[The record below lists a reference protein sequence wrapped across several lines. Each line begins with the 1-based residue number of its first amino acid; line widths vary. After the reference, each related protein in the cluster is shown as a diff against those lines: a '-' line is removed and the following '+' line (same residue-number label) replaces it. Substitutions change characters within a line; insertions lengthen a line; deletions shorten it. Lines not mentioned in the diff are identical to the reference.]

1 MISKIS
7 KSILRPAVIL
17 AGLFIFGVQTQAQTV
32 KQLTSSKSAKKN
44 SEAAAAAALLS
55 GQELH
60 IHSIG
65 IGIGQTLLMSDLQ
78 DNGEDKITAELFY
91 NYKASYSFDFYAN
104 LHYSKH
110 EFENSYSKIAGLLF
124 GAKGKL
130 FHYDAFQP
138 FFAVG
143 LGFFR
148 PQIKTETYKS
158 DAKTVFGYQLGAGAD
173 FDLNRKIS
181 VGAMASFNDP
191 FDVDQENR
199 SDVEGYYFKVLLTVF
214 YKF

>member
-1 MISKIS
+1 MILKIS

-17 AGLFIFGVQTQAQTV
+17 AGLFIFSAQAQTV
-32 KQLTSSKSAKKN
+32 KQLTSKKSANKN
-44 SEAAAAAALLS
+44 SDAAAAAALIS

-60 IHSIG
+60 IHSVG
-65 IGIGQTLLMSDLQ
+65 VGVGQTLLMSDFK
-78 DNGEDKITAELFY
+78 DNGEDKITVDLFY

-104 LHYSKH
+104 LQFSKH
-110 EFENSYSKIAGLLF
+110 EFDNTSATLPGIVF

-138 FFAVG
+138 FVAAG

-148 PQIKTETYKS
+148 PQIKNSGGKS
-158 DAKTVFGYQLGAGAD
+158 EAKTVFGYQVGGGAD
-173 FDLNRKIS
+173 FELNRRIS
-181 VGAMASFNDP
+181 VGAMATLNDP
-191 FDVDQENR
+191 FDVDQER
-199 SDVEGYYFKVLLTVF
+199 GSEVEGYYFKVLLTLF

>member
-1 MISKIS
+1 MILKIS

-17 AGLFIFGVQTQAQTV
+17 AGLFIFSVQAQTV
-32 KQLTSSKSAKKN
+32 KQLTSKKSAEKN
-44 SEAAAAAALLS
+44 SKDAAAAALLS
-55 GQELH
+55 GQQLH

-65 IGIGQTLLMSDLQ
+65 IGVGQTLLMSDFA
-78 DNGEDKITAELFY
+78 DNGEDKITADLFY

-104 LHYSKH
+104 LQYSKH
-110 EFENSYSKIAGLLF
+110 EYENTSTTISGLVF

-130 FHYDAFQP
+130 FNYDAFQP
-138 FFAVG
+138 FVAAG

-148 PQIKTETYKS
+148 PEIQTASYTS
-158 DAKTVFGYQLGAGAD
+158 QGKTVFGYQVGGGAD

-181 VGAMASFNDP
+181 VGAMATFNDP
-191 FDVDQENR
+191 FDVDQENKP
-199 SDVEGYYFKVLLTVF
+199 DVEGYYFKVLLTLF

>member
-1 MISKIS
+1 MILKIS
-7 KSILRPAVIL
+7 KSILRPAAII
-17 AGLFIFGVQTQAQTV
+17 AGLFIFSAQAQTV
-32 KQLTSSKSAKKN
+32 KQLTSKKSAKKN
-44 SEAAAAAALLS
+44 EDAIAAAQLLS

-60 IHSIG
+60 IHSLG
-65 IGIGQTLLMSDLQ
+65 IGIGQTLLMSDLEE
-78 DNGEDKITAELFY
+78 NGEDKITAELFY

-110 EFENSYSKIAGLLF
+110 ELEEKGTYSKIGGLVL

-138 FFAVG
+138 FVGGG

-148 PQIKTETYKS
+148 PQIKKETYKS
-158 DAKTVFGYQLGAGAD
+158 KGKTVFGYQAVAGAD

-181 VGAMASFNDP
+181 VGGMFIFNNP
-191 FDVDQENR
+191 FDVEQE
-199 SDVEGYYFKVLLTVF
+199 STADVEGYYFKMLLTAF

>member
-17 AGLFIFGVQTQAQTV
+17 AGLFIFSAQAQTV
-32 KQLTSSKSAKKN
+32 KQLTSSKSAEKN
-44 SEAAAAAALLS
+44 SGAAAAAQLLS

-60 IHSIG
+60 IHSVG
-65 IGIGQTLLMSDLQ
+65 IGIGQTLLYSDFG
-78 DNGEDKITAELFY
+78 DNGEDKITLDLFY

-104 LHYSKH
+104 LQYSDH
-110 EFENSYSKIAGLLF
+110 EFKNSSTTIAGLLF

-138 FFAVG
+138 YFAVG

-148 PQIKTETYKS
+148 PVIETIDYKS
-158 DAKTVFGYQLGAGAD
+158 DGKTVFGYQVGAGAD
-173 FDLNRKIS
+173 FDLNRQIA
-181 VGAMASFNDP
+181 VGAMASFNNP
-191 FDVDQENR
+191 FDVEQENHP
-199 SDVEGYYFKVLLTVF
+199 DVEGYYFKVLLTLF